1 MMSDLNPSQR
11 EAVCCGTGPCE
22 VIAGPGSGK
31 TLVLTERILY
41 LLDHF
46 KIAPSGIL
54 VLTFS
59 RSAAAEMKDRF
70 LKKTGGRDIGVL
82 FGTFHSVFFYILKES
97 THKNYSLLSDS
108 KRDRLLSHLIA
119 RHFPDPYERPSLE
132 EAEKLLRMSASGS
145 EVPLSAFEREYRTY
159 LRENGYV

>member
-11 EAVCCGTGPCE
+11 GAVCCGTGPCE

-82 FGTFHSVFFYILKES
+82 FGTHGIFRI
-97 THKNYSLLSDS
+97 
-108 KRDRLLSHLIA
+108 
-119 RHFPDPYERPSLE
+119 P
-132 EAEKLLRMSASGS
+132 MSAPLWRRRRNCS
-145 EVPLSAFEREYRTY
+145 E
-159 LRENGYV
+159 